1 MSAIRWDR
9 LDEAEFN
16 QLVEALLV
24 AEYTR
29 DGLRAQAIDGRG
41 GDGGIDVDVRV
52 ERTQQLTQI
61 FQLKYFPEGFSGGF
75 KQRRSQIKH
84 SFDAAMSEAP
94 PVWTLVFP
102 KNPTINERKV
112 VGAMGS
118 SQKVR
123 IRIMGAAELDGLAS
137 KHPLI
142 SRHAARNEAVE
153 VLREINRPEAA
164 LTKAGDLRLEV
175 QRLQN
180 RLDGRSSYWGTAIT
194 TEPDGTYVETLYAKR
209 DDAQEREP
217 LSVTFKA
224 EFTNSD
230 SELHK
235 QFDDKMKF
243 GGSGMLVLP
252 ERVIKEFRRDGP
264 EWFEDVSTGG
274 VLEIRD
280 VTEHQS
286 QPVKV
291 ELYDDHDRK
300 LAQLPGVTKAIDRG
314 YGGASVETV
323 LRGGLDMRWR
333 FSDDFEE
340 GGSVTL
346 NFEPAGSTPREV
358 RQALRFVNAL
368 GPNTQ
373 VRLTVAERPAL
384 KVNIADELAFGP
396 DQELVELVEDLCA
409 IEDQLDVTFRF
420 PADGADVADRIWARV
435 IVRMLEG
442 KPVPM
447 PFTNSFTGTLS
458 GTKDQGFDLMLT
470 KGVAV
475 CVSNPA
481 WELEIFGET
490 LHIGEVW
497 IYSHHVTVA
506 NGTEINQAFA
516 AGTAAGM
523 KIELRPINNEPFLI
537 YDPRRLSTD
546 PNATVGAYAW
556 GLTGIEEHPQLDAL
570 PNRVRLDA
578 PSGPDAVLEPARRPL
593 LRVPLASTPGGQEG
607 TGD

>member
-1 MSAIRWDR
+1 M
-9 LDEAEFN
+9 DEAEFN
-16 QLVEALLV
+16 KLAEALLV
-24 AEYTR
+24 AEYTK

-41 GDGGIDVDVRV
+41 GDGGVDVDVRV

-84 SFDAAMSEAP
+84 SFEAAMSEAA

-102 KNPTINERKV
+102 KNPTVNERKV
-112 VGAMGS
+112 VQAMGS
-118 SQKVR
+118 GQKVR
-123 IRIMGAAELDGLAS
+123 IRIFGAAELDGLAS
-137 KHPLI
+137 KNPLI
-142 SRHAARNEAVE
+142 AAHAARNEAVE

-180 RLDGRSSYWGTAIT
+180 RLDGRSPYWGTAIST
-194 TEPDGTYVETLYAKR
+194 HPDGTYVETLYAKR
-209 DDAQEREP
+209 DDAQQREP
-217 LSVTFKA
+217 LSITFTA
-224 EFTNSD
+224 EFTQDD
-230 SELHK
+230 SELRK

-243 GGSGMLVLP
+243 GGSGALVLP

-274 VLEIRD
+274 EVEIRD
-280 VTEHQS
+280 VEEHES

-291 ELYDDHDRK
+291 ELYNAHEKR

-314 YGGASVETV
+314 YGGASVETA

-333 FSDDFEE
+333 FSDDREE

-368 GPNTQ
+368 GPDVQ
-373 VRLTVAERPAL
+373 VRLTVAGSPAL
-384 KVNIADELAFGP
+384 KVNIADKLAFGP
-396 DQELVELVEDLCA
+396 DQQLIELVDDLCV
-409 IEDQLDVTFRF
+409 IEDKLDVAFKF
-420 PADGADVADRIWARV
+420 PADGADITDRIWARV
-435 IVRMLEG
+435 VVRMLEG

-458 GTKDQGFDLMLT
+458 GTKDEGFDLILT
-470 KGVAV
+470 QGVAV
-475 CVSNPA
+475 CVSNA
-481 WELEIFGET
+481 DWELEIFGET
-490 LHIGEVW
+490 VHIGEVW
-497 IYSHHVTVA
+497 IYSHHVTVT
-506 NGTEINQAFA
+506 NGKEIDQAFA

-523 KIELRPINNEPFLI
+523 KVQLQPINGEPFLI
-537 YDPRRLSTD
+537 YDPQRLSRD
-546 PNATVGAYAW
+546 PNAVVGAYPW
-556 GLTGIEEHPQLDAL
+556 GLTGIPEHPQLDAL
-570 PNRVRLDA
+570 PNRVRL
-578 PSGPDAVLEPARRPL
+578 SEPAEEPATSEMAQRAL
-593 LRVPLASTPGGQEG
+593 LRVPLTQREEG
-607 TGD
+607 NTNH